1 LFIVFRR
8 FLNLKYLSLFV
19 FVVIYACSTPA
30 KKEEKAG
37 VLHSA
42 LKGKFVDFEF
52 GSCDTVNY
60 SGVVVSLH
68 LWEPT
73 GPGDVLKQ
81 IKATI
86 SEKVVNRINSYSDSA
101 SIAQSPAAKNSAK
114 AAYEVFASNY
124 QSFKKDFPEAPGC
137 WEVAVSGDTVMVTP
151 KLMLYQ
157 MDQYSFTGGAHPN
170 SFTSYHVFDL
180 ETGYEIESEALIADS
195 VALLKKVELAFRR
208 EEKLDAKT
216 DLEEAGYFLMNNQF
230 FIPANYTF
238 TRGGVLF
245 YYNPYE
251 IAAYA
256 RGPISFTIPY
266 SELKGII
273 REDLIF

>member
-1 LFIVFRR
+1 LFIVFSH
-8 FLNLKYLSLFV
+8 FFNLKYLSLLV

-30 KKEEKAG
+30 QKEEKAG
-37 VLHSA
+37 ALHSA
-42 LKGKFVDFEF
+42 MKGKFVDNEY

-73 GPGDVLKQ
+73 GADEVLKR

-101 SIAQSPAAKNSAK
+101 SISESPAARTSAK

-124 QSFKKDFPEAPGC
+124 QTFKKDFPEAPGC

-151 KLMLYQ
+151 KVMLYQ
-157 MDQYSFTGGAHPN
+157 MDHFSFTGGAHPN

-180 ETGYEIESEALIADS
+180 ETGKEIESKALVADS
-195 VALLKKVELAFRR
+195 VALLKKVEAAFRK

-216 DLEEAGYFLMNNQF
+216 DLEEAGYFLMNHHF
-230 FIPANYTF
+230 FVSANYTF
-238 TRGGVLF
+238 TREGVLF
-245 YYNPYE
+245 HYNPYE

-256 RGPISFTIPY
+256 RGPISFTLPY
-266 SELKGII
+266 AELKGII
-273 REDLIF
+273 RKDRIF